1 MCFHIVLD
9 EECHTIKGTDV
20 VLHMYN
26 VLGQDITMLIERKNG
41 KTKVPKINGQ

>member
-9 EECHTIKGTDV
+9 EECHTIKGRDV
-20 VLHMYN
+20 VHTYN
-26 VLGQDITMLIERKNG
+26 VLGKDITMLRERKNG

>member
-1 MCFHIVLD
+1 MFFHIVLD

-26 VLGQDITMLIERKNG
+26 VLGQDITMLIEMEKQ
-41 KTKVPKINGQ
+41 KYLK